1 MDEDTRAVIRVRLAK
16 AQEDTETAREL
27 IELGRYRISA
37 TRSYY
42 AIFTIT
48 TAVLLTKGLVR
59 DKHAGVQSA
68 LGEHFV
74 QTGQIEREFGRI
86 FSVARKAREE
96 SDYADQVTFTRE
108 YAEKHL
114 ADADRFVARM
124 ERYLKDVGAIE

>member
-1 MDEDTRAVIRVRLAK
+1 MDEDTRAVIRLRPAK
-16 AQEDTETAREL
+16 AGEDIETSREL
-27 IELGRYRISA
+27 IELGRYRVSA

-42 AIFTIT
+42 AVFTIT

-59 DKHAGVQSA
+59 DKHAGVQGA
-68 LGEHFV
+68 FGEHFV
-74 QTGQIEREFGRI
+74 QSGDIEREYGRI

-96 SDYADQVTFTRE
+96 SDYADQLTFTRE

-114 ADADRFVARM
+114 ADAELFVARM